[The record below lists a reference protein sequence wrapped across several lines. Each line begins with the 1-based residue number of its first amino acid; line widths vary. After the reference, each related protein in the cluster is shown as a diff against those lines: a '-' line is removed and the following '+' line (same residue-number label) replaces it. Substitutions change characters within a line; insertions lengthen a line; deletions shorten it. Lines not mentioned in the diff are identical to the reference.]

1 MSALCTV
8 VIGPQT
14 HLDALR
20 ARANSNG
27 GGEVL
32 AFNEAEARNALDAI
46 LSRKPTIVTLERL
59 FATTPRGV
67 ALINRIKADPGLSS
81 VEIRVAS
88 HDGDYSRVS
97 PRRTPPA
104 VAPIVAAPAAR
115 PPTPAAAPVAA
126 VAQLDWR
133 GTRRAPRFR
142 MKDNTE
148 LQVDGGL
155 AKVVDLSSIGAQI
168 VSKSA
173 LRPQQ
178 RLRVTLA
185 DDLGVVRFSAAVA
198 WAAFEIPKG
207 TSRYRAGIEFR
218 DAEGKEVEAFA
229 HRHKEARGVRE
240 VR

>member
-1 MSALCTV
+1 MDRCTV
-8 VIGPQT
+8 VIGPQS

-20 ARANSNG
+20 ARAGSNG
-27 GGEVL
+27 AGEVL
-32 AFNEAEARNALDAI
+32 AFNDAEARSALEAI
-46 LSRKPTIVTLERL
+46 LSRRPNIVTLERL
-59 FATTPRGV
+59 FATTPRGA

-81 VEIRVAS
+81 VEIRVSS
-88 HDGDYSRVS
+88 HDGDYSRIS

-104 VAPIVAAPAAR
+104 VASIVVVPPAPAPAAASPA
-115 PPTPAAAPVAA
+115 PP
-126 VAQLDWR
+126 AQLDWR
-133 GTRRAPRFR
+133 GTRRAPRFT

-185 DDLGVVRFSAAVA
+185 DDLGIVRFGAAVA

-207 TSRYRAGIEFR
+207 ATRYRAGIEFK
-218 DAEGKEVEAFA
+218 DAQGKAVEAFA
-229 HRHKEARGVRE
+229 HRHKIRGVSA
-240 VR
+240 